1 VLCSRSLLTLAWS
14 AHASFDTN
22 ASTLHVS
29 LVSKWDATPK
39 TFQRPPAAVA
49 VAVAGGGGGG
59 RGGGGGPPPPPAS
72 SSADATAGAGKPK
85 AKVARVLH
93 ERACTEIEARHA
105 KCQKRPTNRPI
116 YE

>member
-49 VAVAGGGGGG
+49 VAVAGGGGGAL
-59 RGGGGGPPPPPAS
+59 PPPLMPRRARANPR
-72 SSADATAGAGKPK
+72 PK
-85 AKVARVLH
+85 WPGSCTS
-93 ERACTEIEARHA
+93 ERAP
-105 KCQKRPTNRPI
+105 K
-116 YE
+116 